1 MSFFLDCEVVFPENI
16 STSVPNCWFMT
27 IICITTR
34 MSLTPFPNRNTE
46 AASLS
51 FAFPVNITDV
61 IVTSHAIILFARSAD
76 SLNSCHHKLLDLYL
90 LIPIRVLNRRI
101 SPYNWISETPLDVP
115 LLSNDLLQV
124 LKHYYNSQHNL
135 SQTGHQCHLVLHLID
150 RWPVISVLDCFAH
163 ALPYANPWKPWCCGD
178 LGECP
183 NDGLKVILHSL

>member
-1 MSFFLDCEVVFPENI
+1 MRLFSPKISRQVSQTAGSWLLFP
-16 STSVPNCWFMT
+16 
-27 IICITTR
+27 
-34 MSLTPFPNRNTE
+34 SLLECLLPPFRIETQRLHPFHLH
-46 AASLS
+46 SL
-51 FAFPVNITDV
+51 FNITDV
-61 IVTSHAIILFARSAD
+61 FVTSHAIILFARSAD

-115 LLSNDLLQV
+115 LLSNDLLQL
-124 LKHYYNSQHNL
+124 LKYFDNSRHNL

-150 RWPVISVLDCFAH
+150 QWPVISLLDCFAH
-163 ALPYANPWKPWCCGD
+163 ALPHAHPWKPWCCGD